1 MGDDRMKGDVRTEC
15 AATIRRFEPCDFSAV
30 LEIDRSAGGKH
41 EPYLFTHF
49 YENYPTTFMVAEV
62 GGRLAG
68 LIMGFKQSPLDG
80 RVFWLA
86 VRPGFEGRGIGQ
98 RLMIE
103 LLNKFRQ
110 LGTMRV
116 ILEVRIG
123 NRRAQDLYRDL
134 RFEAAAACPDY
145 YPDGEGAII
154 MIRML

>member
-1 MGDDRMKGDVRTEC
+1 MSDIRMKGDVRTEF
-15 AATIRRFEPCDFSAV
+15 AVIIRRFEPRDFSAV
-30 LEIDRSAGGKH
+30 VEIDRGAGGKH

-49 YENYPTTFMVAEV
+49 YENYPTTFMVAEM

-86 VRPGFEGRGIGQ
+86 VRPGFEGRGIGR

-110 LGTMRV
+110 LGTMRI

-134 RFEAAAACPDY
+134 RFEAVAACPDY
-145 YPDGEGAII
+145 YPDNEGAII
-154 MIRML
+154 MRKML